1 MAGYWIIDGK
11 QMTDAEYQ
19 EHKRK
24 ELEAKE
30 RVQRE
35 AAALVKTLGQAYEA
49 LTSLMEQNPEVGRQV
64 TDGTAADE
72 EIYRKLRQNL
82 ERADKAPRC
91 RWVRQDGTSCGSP
104 HMRKHIYC
112 YAHKQMM
119 EARALALD
127 LPAPE
132 DANAIQISL
141 TRVQTALIDDT
152 ISAKKAGLLL
162 YSLQLAIT
170 NSARTTFGQAK
181 DEDMVTDVVDEE
193 EALEEIGR
201 SGDRESGRSEERKTG
216 LPRINADERG
226 LEQDGM
232 RSEDREIGIPQI
244 HTDNTD
250 RKNLPRNADE
260 RGSEQ
265 DGLRSGD
272 RESGTSGDRE
282 IGLPQMN
289 TDDTNLEKAAGRILP
304 KPERDRSWEEL
315 PLAALEKDAVSGSF
329 DAPSSRAGT
338 QACSG

>member
-1 MAGYWIIDGK
+1 MGYWIVDGK
-11 QMTDAEYQ
+11 EMTDAEYQ
-19 EHKRK
+19 ELKRK
-24 ELEAKE
+24 EQEARE

-64 TDGTAADE
+64 TDRTAADE
-72 EIYRKLRQNL
+72 EIYRKLRQSL

-181 DEDMVTDVVDEE
+181 DGDLVTEVVDEQ

-201 SGDRESGRSEERKTG
+201 SGDREIGRSGERRTGLPLIHTDDTDRNG

-226 LEQDGM
+226 LEQ
-232 RSEDREIGIPQI
+232 
-244 HTDNTD
+244 
-250 RKNLPRNADE
+250 
-260 RGSEQ
+260 
-265 DGLRSGD
+265 SGVRTKD

-282 IGLPQMN
+282 TGLPQMN

-304 KPERDRSWEEL
+304 KPERDRSWGEH
-315 PLAALEKDAVSGSF
+315 PLAAIEKDAVSGSF
-329 DAPSSRAGT
+329 GAPSSRAGT
-338 QACSG
+338 QASTPPGEMRA